1 MTAAKEMN
9 LESLKIDTGET
20 AAAQVERDLCE

>member
-1 MTAAKEMN
+1 MMAANEMP
-9 LESLKIDTGET
+9 LEPLKIDTGET